1 MPLPCSA
8 AIAADRPPPSANLG
22 RTTRRNPAFTCDTA
36 SPERSVGIGSRR
48 IANTV
53 SDWDETA
60 NGAMGDWREPR
71 WSPANSGDPKGETSV
86 GRERVNKG
94 DWELVDERRF
104 VYERLSRADWRE
116 TRQTEPAA
124 GSAAQR

>member
-1 MPLPCSA
+1 MPPPSSA
-8 AIAADRPPPSANLG
+8 AIAADIPPSPNLG
-22 RTTRRNPAFTCDTA
+22 RTIRRKPTFTCDTA
-36 SPERSVGIGSRR
+36 WLERSEGNGSRR
-48 IANTV
+48 LV
-53 SDWDETA
+53 QKVHDWDETA